1 MVWCDKKYADVN
13 GVRMAYAD
21 LGQSNGDPIVF
32 LHGNPASS
40 FLWRNIVPFVKGM
53 GRCIVP
59 DLIGMGDSDKLPNS
73 GVDRYNYKEHR
84 EHLFA
89 LLEQLGVINNVTLV
103 IHDWGSALGFDWANQ
118 HRNAVKGIAY
128 MEALVRPLTW
138 QEWPK
143 SSRSVFKSLRTSKG
157 EEMVLKK
164 NFFVEK
170 ILPASIIR
178 DLTDDEMNE
187 YRRPFKESGESRRPT
202 LTWPRNIPLDGE
214 PLDVTEVICN
224 YATWLETSDVPK
236 LFVDADPGVILTG
249 SQRDYCR
256 RWPNQTEVQVKGL
269 HFIQED
275 SAKEIGEAIAQ
286 WLGKI

>member
-1 MVWCDKKYADVN
+1 MVWTHKKYVDVN

-21 LGQSNGDPIVF
+21 LGRSDGNPIVF

-40 FLWRNIVPFVKGM
+40 FLWRNVVPSLKDM
-53 GRCIVP
+53 GRCIIP

-73 GVDRYNYKEHR
+73 GEGRYSYKEHR
-84 EHLFA
+84 EYLLA
-89 LLEQLGVINNVTLV
+89 LLEQLGVTSNVTLV

-138 QEWPK
+138 EEWPE

-157 EEMVLKK
+157 EEMVLEK

-170 ILPASIIR
+170 ILPASILR
-178 DLTDDEMNE
+178 NLTEDEMNE

-202 LTWPRNIPLDGE
+202 LTWPRNIPLDRE
-214 PLDVTEVICN
+214 PLDVTEVIDD

-249 SQRDYCR
+249 LQRDYCR

-275 SAKEIGEAIAQ
+275 SAKEIGDAIAE
-286 WLGKI
+286 WLSKI

>member
-1 MVWCDKKYADVN
+1 MVWTHKKYVDVN

-21 LGQSNGDPIVF
+21 LGRSDGNPIVF

-40 FLWRNIVPFVKGM
+40 FLWRNVVPSLKDM
-53 GRCIVP
+53 GRCIIP

-73 GVDRYNYKEHR
+73 GEGRYSYKEHR
-84 EHLFA
+84 EYLFA
-89 LLEQLGVINNVTLV
+89 LLEQLGVTSNVTLV

-138 QEWPK
+138 EEWPE

-157 EEMVLKK
+157 EEMVLEK

-170 ILPASIIR
+170 ILPASILR
-178 DLTDDEMNE
+178 NLTEDEMNE

-202 LTWPRNIPLDGE
+202 LTWPRNIPLDRE
-214 PLDVTEVICN
+214 PLDVTEVIDN

-249 SQRDYCR
+249 LQRDYCR

-275 SAKEIGEAIAQ
+275 SAKEIGDAIAE
-286 WLGKI
+286 WLSKI

>member
-1 MVWCDKKYADVN
+1 MVWTHKKYVDVN

-21 LGQSNGDPIVF
+21 LGRSDGNPIVF

-40 FLWRNIVPFVKGM
+40 FLWRNVVPSLKDM
-53 GRCIVP
+53 GRCIIP

-73 GVDRYNYKEHR
+73 GEGRYSYKEHR
-84 EHLFA
+84 EYLFA
-89 LLEQLGVINNVTLV
+89 LLEQLGVTSNVTLV

-138 QEWPK
+138 EEWPE

-157 EEMVLKK
+157 EEMVLEK

-170 ILPASIIR
+170 ILPASILR
-178 DLTDDEMNE
+178 NLTEDEMNE

-202 LTWPRNIPLDGE
+202 LTWPRNIPLDRE
-214 PLDVTEVICN
+214 PLDVTEVIDD

-249 SQRDYCR
+249 LQRDYCR

-275 SAKEIGEAIAQ
+275 SAKEIGDAIAE
-286 WLGKI
+286 WLSKI

>member
-1 MVWCDKKYADVN
+1 MVWTHKKYVDVN

-21 LGQSNGDPIVF
+21 LGRSDGNPIVF

-40 FLWRNIVPFVKGM
+40 FLWRNVVPSLKDM
-53 GRCIVP
+53 GRCIIP

-73 GVDRYNYKEHR
+73 GEGRYSYKEHR
-84 EHLFA
+84 EYLFA
-89 LLEQLGVINNVTLV
+89 LLEQLCVTSNVTLV

-138 QEWPK
+138 EEWPE

-157 EEMVLKK
+157 EEMVLEK

-170 ILPASIIR
+170 ILPASILR
-178 DLTDDEMNE
+178 NLTEDEMNE

-202 LTWPRNIPLDGE
+202 LTWPRNIPLDRE
-214 PLDVTEVICN
+214 PLDVTEVIDD

-249 SQRDYCR
+249 LQRDYCR

-275 SAKEIGEAIAQ
+275 SAKEIGDAIAE
-286 WLGKI
+286 WLSKI

>member
-1 MVWCDKKYADVN
+1 MVWADKKYVDVN
-13 GVRMAYAD
+13 GIRMAYAD
-21 LGQSNGDPIVF
+21 LGRSDGNPIVF

-40 FLWRNIVPFVKGM
+40 FLWRNVVPSLKNM
-53 GRCIVP
+53 GRCIIP

-73 GVDRYNYKEHR
+73 GDDQYSYKEHR
-84 EHLFA
+84 EYLFA
-89 LLEQLGVINNVTLV
+89 LLEQLGVTSNVTLV

-138 QEWPK
+138 EEWPE

-157 EEMVLKK
+157 EEMVLEK

-170 ILPASIIR
+170 ILPASILR
-178 DLTDDEMNE
+178 NLTEDEMNE

-202 LTWPRNIPLDGE
+202 LTWPRNIPLDRE
-214 PLDVTEVICN
+214 PLDVTEVIDE
-224 YATWLETSDVPK
+224 YATWLEISDVPK

-275 SAKEIGEAIAQ
+275 SAKEIGDAIAE
-286 WLGKI
+286 WLSKI

>member
-1 MVWCDKKYADVN
+1 MVWTHKKYVDVN

-21 LGQSNGDPIVF
+21 LGRSDGNPIVF
-32 LHGNPASS
+32 LHGNAASS
-40 FLWRNIVPFVKGM
+40 FLWRNVVPSLKDM
-53 GRCIVP
+53 GRCIIP
-59 DLIGMGDSDKLPNS
+59 DLIGIGDSDKLPNS
-73 GVDRYNYKEHR
+73 GEGRYSYKEHR
-84 EHLFA
+84 EYLFA
-89 LLEQLGVINNVTLV
+89 LLEQLCVTSNVTLV

-138 QEWPK
+138 EEWPE

-157 EEMVLKK
+157 EEMVLEK

-170 ILPASIIR
+170 ILPASILR
-178 DLTDDEMNE
+178 NLTEDEMNE

-202 LTWPRNIPLDGE
+202 LTWPRNIPLDRE
-214 PLDVTEVICN
+214 PLDVTEVIDD

-249 SQRDYCR
+249 LQRDYCR

-275 SAKEIGEAIAQ
+275 SAKEIGDAIAE
-286 WLGKI
+286 WLSKI

>member
-1 MVWCDKKYADVN
+1 MVWTHKKYVDVN

-21 LGQSNGDPIVF
+21 LGRSDGNPIVF

-40 FLWRNIVPFVKGM
+40 FLWRNVVPSLKGM
-53 GRCIVP
+53 GRCIIP

-73 GVDRYNYKEHR
+73 GEGRYSYKEHR
-84 EHLFA
+84 EYLFA
-89 LLEQLGVINNVTLV
+89 LLEQLCVTSNVTLV

-138 QEWPK
+138 EEWPE

-157 EEMVLKK
+157 EEMVLEK

-170 ILPASIIR
+170 ILPASILR
-178 DLTDDEMNE
+178 NLTEDEMNE

-202 LTWPRNIPLDGE
+202 LTWPRNIPLDRE
-214 PLDVTEVICN
+214 PLDVTEVIDD

-249 SQRDYCR
+249 LQRDYCR

-275 SAKEIGEAIAQ
+275 SAKEIGDAIAE
-286 WLGKI
+286 WLSKI

>member
-1 MVWCDKKYADVN
+1 MVWTHKKYVDVN

-21 LGQSNGDPIVF
+21 LGRSDGNPIVF

-40 FLWRNIVPFVKGM
+40 FLWRNVVPSLKGM
-53 GRCIVP
+53 GRCIIP

-73 GVDRYNYKEHR
+73 GEGRYSYKEHR
-84 EHLFA
+84 EYLFA
-89 LLEQLGVINNVTLV
+89 LLEQLCVTSNVTLV

-138 QEWPK
+138 EEWPE

-157 EEMVLKK
+157 EEMVLEK

-170 ILPASIIR
+170 ILPASILR
-178 DLTDDEMNE
+178 NLAEDEMNE

-202 LTWPRNIPLDGE
+202 LTWPRNIPLDRE
-214 PLDVTEVICN
+214 PLDVTEVIDD

-249 SQRDYCR
+249 LQRDYCR

-275 SAKEIGEAIAQ
+275 SAKEIGDAIAE
-286 WLGKI
+286 WLSKI

>member
-1 MVWCDKKYADVN
+1 MVWTHKKYVDVN

-21 LGQSNGDPIVF
+21 LGRSDGNPIVF

-40 FLWRNIVPFVKGM
+40 FLWRNVVPSLKDM
-53 GRCIVP
+53 GRCIIP

-73 GVDRYNYKEHR
+73 GEGRYSYKEHR
-84 EHLFA
+84 EYLFA
-89 LLEQLGVINNVTLV
+89 LLEQLCVTSNVTLV

-138 QEWPK
+138 EEWPE
-143 SSRSVFKSLRTSKG
+143 SSRSVFKSLRTFKG
-157 EEMVLKK
+157 EEMVLEK

-170 ILPASIIR
+170 ILPASILR
-178 DLTDDEMNE
+178 NLTEDEMNE

-202 LTWPRNIPLDGE
+202 LTWPRNIPLDRE
-214 PLDVTEVICN
+214 PLDVTEVIDD

-249 SQRDYCR
+249 LQRDYCR

-275 SAKEIGEAIAQ
+275 SAKEIGDAIAE
-286 WLGKI
+286 WLSKI

>member
-1 MVWCDKKYADVN
+1 MVWTHKKYVDVN

-21 LGQSNGDPIVF
+21 LGRSDGNPIVF

-40 FLWRNIVPFVKGM
+40 FLWRNVVPSLKDM
-53 GRCIVP
+53 GRCIIP

-73 GVDRYNYKEHR
+73 GEGRYSYKEHR
-84 EHLFA
+84 EYLFA
-89 LLEQLGVINNVTLV
+89 LLEQLCVTSNVTLV

-138 QEWPK
+138 EEWPE

-157 EEMVLKK
+157 EEMVLEK

-170 ILPASIIR
+170 ILPASILR
-178 DLTDDEMNE
+178 NLTEDEMNE

-202 LTWPRNIPLDGE
+202 LTWPRNIPLDRE
-214 PLDVTEVICN
+214 PLDVTEVIDD

-249 SQRDYCR
+249 LQRDYCR

-275 SAKEIGEAIAQ
+275 SAKEIGDAIAE

>member
-1 MVWCDKKYADVN
+1 MVWTHKKYVDVN

-21 LGQSNGDPIVF
+21 LGRSDGNPIVF

-40 FLWRNIVPFVKGM
+40 FLWRNVVPSLKDM
-53 GRCIVP
+53 GRCIIP

-73 GVDRYNYKEHR
+73 GEGRYSYKEHR
-84 EHLFA
+84 EYLFA
-89 LLEQLGVINNVTLV
+89 LLEQLCVTSNVTLV

-138 QEWPK
+138 EEWPE

-157 EEMVLKK
+157 EEMVLEK

-170 ILPASIIR
+170 ILPASILR
-178 DLTDDEMNE
+178 NLTEDEMNE

-202 LTWPRNIPLDGE
+202 LTWPRNIPLDRE
-214 PLDVTEVICN
+214 PLDVTEVIDN

-249 SQRDYCR
+249 LQRDYCR

-275 SAKEIGEAIAQ
+275 SAKEIGDAIAE
-286 WLGKI
+286 WLSKI

>member
-1 MVWCDKKYADVN
+1 MVWTHKKYVDVN

-21 LGQSNGDPIVF
+21 LGRSDGNPIVF

-40 FLWRNIVPFVKGM
+40 FLWRNVVPSLKDM
-53 GRCIVP
+53 GRCIIP

-73 GVDRYNYKEHR
+73 EEGRYSYKEHR
-84 EHLFA
+84 EYLFA
-89 LLEQLGVINNVTLV
+89 LLEQLCVTSNVTLV

-138 QEWPK
+138 EEWPE

-157 EEMVLKK
+157 EEMVLEK

-170 ILPASIIR
+170 ILPASILR
-178 DLTDDEMNE
+178 NLTEDEMNE

-202 LTWPRNIPLDGE
+202 LTWPRNIPLDRE
-214 PLDVTEVICN
+214 PLDVTEVIDD

-249 SQRDYCR
+249 LQRDYCR

-275 SAKEIGEAIAQ
+275 SAKEIGDAIAE
-286 WLGKI
+286 WLSKI

>member
-1 MVWCDKKYADVN
+1 MVWTHKKYVDVN

-21 LGQSNGDPIVF
+21 LGRSDGNPIVF

-40 FLWRNIVPFVKGM
+40 FLWRNVVPSLKDM
-53 GRCIVP
+53 GRCIIP

-73 GVDRYNYKEHR
+73 GEGRYSYKEHR
-84 EHLFA
+84 EYLFA
-89 LLEQLGVINNVTLV
+89 LLEQLGVTSNVTLV

-138 QEWPK
+138 EEWPE

-157 EEMVLKK
+157 EEMVLEK

-170 ILPASIIR
+170 ILPASILR
-178 DLTDDEMNE
+178 NLTEDEMNE

-202 LTWPRNIPLDGE
+202 LTWPRNIPLDRE
-214 PLDVTEVICN
+214 PLDVTEVIDD

-249 SQRDYCR
+249 LQRDYCR

-275 SAKEIGEAIAQ
+275 SAKEIGDAIAE
-286 WLGKI
+286 WLCKI

>member
-1 MVWCDKKYADVN
+1 MVWTHKKYVDVN

-21 LGQSNGDPIVF
+21 LGRSDGNPIVF

-40 FLWRNIVPFVKGM
+40 FLWRNVVPSLKGM
-53 GRCIVP
+53 GRCIIP

-73 GVDRYNYKEHR
+73 GEGRYSYKEHR
-84 EHLFA
+84 EYLFA
-89 LLEQLGVINNVTLV
+89 LLEQLGVTSNVTLV

-138 QEWPK
+138 EEWPE

-157 EEMVLKK
+157 EEMVLEK

-170 ILPASIIR
+170 ILPASILR
-178 DLTDDEMNE
+178 NLTEDEMNE

-202 LTWPRNIPLDGE
+202 LTWPRNIPLDRE
-214 PLDVTEVICN
+214 PLDVTEVIDN

-249 SQRDYCR
+249 LQRDYCR

-275 SAKEIGEAIAQ
+275 SAKEIGDAIAE
-286 WLGKI
+286 WLSKI

>member
-1 MVWCDKKYADVN
+1 MVWTHKKYVDVN

-21 LGQSNGDPIVF
+21 LGRSDGNPIVF

-40 FLWRNIVPFVKGM
+40 FLWRNVVPSLKDM
-53 GRCIVP
+53 GRCIIP

-73 GVDRYNYKEHR
+73 EEGRYSYKEHR
-84 EHLFA
+84 EYLFA
-89 LLEQLGVINNVTLV
+89 LLEQLCVTSNVTLV

-138 QEWPK
+138 EEWPE
-143 SSRSVFKSLRTSKG
+143 SSRSVFKSLRTFKG
-157 EEMVLKK
+157 EEMVLEK

-170 ILPASIIR
+170 ILPASILR
-178 DLTDDEMNE
+178 NLTEDEMNE

-202 LTWPRNIPLDGE
+202 LTWPRNIPLDRE
-214 PLDVTEVICN
+214 PLDVTEVIDD

-249 SQRDYCR
+249 LQRDYCR

-275 SAKEIGEAIAQ
+275 SAKEIGDAIAE
-286 WLGKI
+286 WLSKI